1 MLTRWPHKVYRFFR
15 RLSYRL
21 IRWLAT
27 HISNRNYQ
35 IIVSIIIGIVSGL
48 VAVGLKFLVALL
60 KDWIEGTDP
69 TREQLLFVFLP
80 LGGILLTIL
89 FVRVILRRNLT
100 TGLSGLIYAISNK
113 KVNLPK
119 YETYAH
125 VVSSSLTVG
134 FGGSVGLEAPIIRTG
149 SAIGANL
156 ARILQ
161 VGRKRQTLFL
171 ACGAAAGMSA
181 IFNSPVAGVIFAFEV
196 LLAEM
201 ALHSFIPL
209 LISAAT
215 GAVIAKMLYYEQLFF
230 LPTLDWA
237 LEAIPFYLLMGALC
251 GLLSVIMIRAN
262 IRISNY
268 FINVKNPFVKLGLGG
283 LSLGLLIFLMPP
295 LFGEGYDTVNSLL
308 AGNPQYL
315 VEHSPFYF
323 LSDNQLI
330 LLLFALIMLVAK
342 IFASSIT
349 IAIGG
354 NGGVF
359 APSMFLGA
367 SLGFVFAQA
376 VNMLDIVTLQE
387 ANFIA
392 VAMAGLLSG
401 VFKSPLTGIFFIAE
415 LTGGYGLFVPLM
427 LVSALSYF
435 VSIYFEP
442 HSIFTRELF
451 ERGLWAP
458 PHERDLNILKAMD
471 LRGLLETNFRKV
483 HPDMPLGE
491 FVKEIAKSRRNIFP
505 VVDDD
510 NMLKGIVLLDD
521 VREVMFESGKYDK
534 AYVRDFMHNPPTII
548 DVSEPMEKVMK
559 QFDFHNAWNLPVADR
574 GRYLGFVSKS
584 SVFNRY
590 RELLIVRS
598 QEV

>member
-1 MLTRWPHKVYRFFR
+1 MRRLKTYYRFYRQYSFR
-15 RLSYRL
+15 F
-21 IRWLAT
+21 IRWFAT
-27 HISNRNYQ
+27 RFSNRNYQ
-35 IIVSIIIGIVSGL
+35 IIVSIIIGAVSGL
-48 VAVGLKFLVALL
+48 VAVGLKLLVFLL
-60 KDWIEGTDP
+60 KEWIQGPDP
-69 TREQLLFVFLP
+69 TRERLVFVFLP
-80 LGGILLTIL
+80 LGGVLCTIAFIR
-89 FVRVILRRNLT
+89 FVLRKPVNP
-100 TGLSGLIYAISNK
+100 GLSELIYAISQK

-125 VVSSSLTVG
+125 AVSSSLTVG

-156 ARILQ
+156 ARFLQ

-196 LLAEM
+196 LLSEM

-215 GAVIAKMLYYEQLFF
+215 GAVVAKLLYYEQLFF
-230 LPTLDWA
+230 LPTKDWA
-237 LEAIPFYLLMGALC
+237 IDGIPFYLLMGALC
-251 GLLSVIMIRAN
+251 GLLSVIMIRTN
-262 IRISNY
+262 IRITTY
-268 FINVKNPFVKLGLGG
+268 FDNLKRPIVKIGLGG
-283 LSLGLLIFLMPP
+283 LAIGLLIFLMPP
-295 LFGEGYDTVNSLL
+295 LFGEGYETVNNLL
-308 AGNPQYL
+308 AGRFAAI
-315 VEHSPFYF
+315 VEHSPFYWLYDEPLF
-323 LSDNQLI
+323 LI
-330 LLLFALIMLVAK
+330 GFALAALIAK
-342 IFASSIT
+342 IFATSIT

-367 SLGFVFAQA
+367 TLGFAFAHSI
-376 VNMLDIVTLQE
+376 NLLEWIELRE

-401 VFKSPLTGIFFIAE
+401 VFKSPLTAIFFIAE

-435 VSIYFEP
+435 VCLYFEP

-451 ERGLWAP
+451 QKGLWVP
-458 PHERDLNILKAMD
+458 PYERDLSILKEMD
-471 LRGLLETNFRKV
+471 LRGLVETNFRKIN
-483 HPDMPLGE
+483 PEMSLGE
-491 FVKEIAKSRRNIFP
+491 FVKTIAKSRRNVFP
-505 VVDDD
+505 VVDEEGHF
-510 NMLKGIVLLDD
+510 KGIVLLDD
-521 VREVMFESGKYDK
+521 VREIMFDTEKYDK
-534 AYVRDFMHNPPTII
+534 VFVKDVMHTPPAVI
-548 DVSEPMEKVMK
+548 DIHDPMEKVMQ
-559 QFDFHNAWNLPVADR
+559 QFDFHNAWNLPVADQ
-574 GRYLGFVSKS
+574 GKYLGFVSKS

-598 QEV
+598 GEL

>member
-1 MLTRWPHKVYRFFR
+1 MGRFRKYYRYSR
-15 RLSYRL
+15 RFTYRL
-21 IRWLAT
+21 IRWFAT
-27 HISNRNYQ
+27 HISDRNYQ
-35 IIVSIIIGIVSGL
+35 IIVSIIIGLVSGL
-48 VAVGLKFLVALL
+48 VAVGVKFLVFLL
-60 KDWIEGTDP
+60 KEWIQGSDP
-69 TREQLLFVFLP
+69 TRERLLFVFLP
-80 LGGILLTIL
+80 LGGVLCTIAFIRL
-89 FVRVILRRNLT
+89 IVRKPVNP
-100 TGLSGLIYAISNK
+100 GLSELIYAISRK
-113 KVNLPK
+113 KVNLPQ

-125 VVSSSLTVG
+125 AVSSSLTVG

-196 LLAEM
+196 LLTDM

-215 GAVIAKMLYYEQLFF
+215 GAVVARMLYYEQLFF
-230 LPTLDWA
+230 LPTKDWA
-237 LEAIPFYLLMGALC
+237 IDGIPFYLILGLLC
-251 GLLSVIMIRAN
+251 GLLSVIMIRVN
-262 IRISNY
+262 IRTTAY
-268 FINVKNPFVKLGLGG
+268 FDNLRRPVVKVGLGG
-283 LSLGLLIFLMPP
+283 LAIGLLIFLMPP
-295 LFGEGYDTVNSLL
+295 LFGEGYETVNNLL
-308 AGNPQYL
+308 AGRIGAI
-315 VEHSPFYF
+315 VEHSPFYWLYDEPLF
-323 LSDNQLI
+323 LI
-330 LLLFALIMLVAK
+330 GFALAALAAK

-367 SLGFVFAQA
+367 TLGFAFAHS
-376 VNMLDIVTLQE
+376 VNLLEWIELRE

-392 VAMAGLLSG
+392 VAMAGLISG
-401 VFKSPLTGIFFIAE
+401 VFKSPLTAIFFIAE

-435 VSIYFEP
+435 VSLYFEP

-451 ERGLWAP
+451 QKGLWAP
-458 PHERDLNILKAMD
+458 PHERDLSILREMD
-471 LRGLLETNFRKV
+471 LRGLIETNFRKV
-483 HPDMPLGE
+483 SPEIPLGE
-491 FVKEIAKSRRNIFP
+491 FVKTIAKSRRNIFP
-505 VVDDD
+505 VVDQEGH
-510 NMLKGIVLLDD
+510 LKGIVLLDD
-521 VREVMFESGKYDK
+521 VREMMFDTEKYDQVF
-534 AYVRDFMHNPPTII
+534 VRDVMHNPPTVI
-548 DVSEPMEKVMK
+548 DVHDPMEKVMQ
-559 QFDFHNAWNLPVADR
+559 QFDFHNAWNLPVADQ
-574 GRYLGFVSKS
+574 GKYLGFVSKS

-598 QEV
+598 REA